1 MGRVRVFCSE
11 AFFSS
16 EVRHERSCR
25 GGHQLLPPKVCRSL
39 WILSDAGLHLLQV
52 NHANS
57 VVKFLREAQGN
68 QVMKRIFF
76 LSILKHRL
84 GQIHLQLSFLHVM
97 ILIRSRKLELTPIA
111 VAGVMLGS
119 FGFICTR
126 LRFDEPMNSNILQG
140 FSFEHCC
147 WSSED
152 MFHDGASTIRKDALP
167 DGRGSAWCDHSGNC
181 FLSND
186 VMLYCSSLL
195 KTGWSLMRYEDEL
208 WCNDT
213 RQTYL
218 FCCLLCT
225 ESFLK
230 ASSRIEKTTK
240 LEFYFSHVST
250 TLKFLR

>member
-68 QVMKRIFF
+68 QVMKRSFF

-97 ILIRSRKLELTPIA
+97 ILIRSRILELTPIA

-140 FSFEHCC
+140 FLLNIAVGLPRICFTMEPAPYGKMHCLMG
-147 WSSED
+147 ED
-152 MFHDGASTIRKDALP
+152 RLGATIRAIAFLAMM
-167 DGRGSAWCDHSGNC
+167 SC
-181 FLSND
+181 FIAA
-186 VMLYCSSLL
+186 
-195 KTGWSLMRYEDEL
+195 R
-208 WCNDT
+208 
-213 RQTYL
+213 
-218 FCCLLCT
+218 F
-225 ESFLK
+225 
-230 ASSRIEKTTK
+230 
-240 LEFYFSHVST
+240 
-250 TLKFLR
+250 